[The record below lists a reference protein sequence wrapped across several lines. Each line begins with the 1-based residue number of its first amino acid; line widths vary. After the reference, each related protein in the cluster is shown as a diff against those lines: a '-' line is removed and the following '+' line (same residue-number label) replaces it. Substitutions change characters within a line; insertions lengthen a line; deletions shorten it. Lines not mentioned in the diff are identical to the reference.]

1 MKRII
6 RLTSCT
12 KAANEN
18 EMTKK
23 RVGQGL
29 LKLAL
34 FLVMLFAIGS
44 SSVSAQQAKGS
55 DEALFAAKMDK
66 AKWKKSGLG
75 FTYPSFFVARE
86 VYDDDIPALYYTYSW
101 RKVMLGYCSLGAW
114 AVVDDNFPN
123 EGQQLI
129 DKVKMKKITYKP
141 RGKGVF
147 SGLTNDGRIFYL
159 KCKPTEGG
167 MVTHLEVLALIYP
180 KSYQKGADVLIKQ
193 IANW

>member
-75 FTYPSFFVARE
+75 FTYPSIFVARE

>member
-34 FLVMLFAIGS
+34 FFVMLFAMGS
-44 SSVSAQQAKGS
+44 SSASAQQTKGS
-55 DEALFAAKMDK
+55 DETLFAAKMEK
-66 AKWKKSGLG
+66 TKWKKSGLG

-180 KSYQKGADVLIKQ
+180 KSYQKGADVLIKK

>member
-1 MKRII
+1 MKQNI

-12 KAANEN
+12 KAANDSELA
-18 EMTKK
+18 KK

-34 FLVMLFAIGS
+34 FFVMFFVAGS
-44 SSVSAQQAKGS
+44 FSASAQQQNGS
-55 DEALFAAKMDK
+55 DVAQFAAKMDK

-86 VYDDDIPALYYTYSW
+86 VFDDDIPTLYNTYSW

-114 AVVDDNFPN
+114 AVIDDNFPN

-129 DKVKMKKITYKP
+129 NKVKMKKITYYP

-147 SGLTNDGRIFYL
+147 SGFTNDGRIFYA

-180 KSYQKGADVLIKQ
+180 KSYQKSVDVLIKQ
-193 IANW
+193 IASW

>member
-34 FLVMLFAIGS
+34 FFVMLFAMGS
-44 SSVSAQQAKGS
+44 SSASAQQAKGS
-55 DEALFAAKMDK
+55 DEAQFAAKMDK
-66 AKWKKSGLG
+66 PKWKKSGLG

-86 VYDDDIPALYYTYSW
+86 VFDDDIPALYYTYSW

-129 DKVKMKKITYKP
+129 NKVKMKKITYYP

-147 SGLTNDGRIFYL
+147 SGFTNDGRIFYA

-180 KSYQKGADVLIKQ
+180 KSYQKSVDVLIKQ
-193 IANW
+193 IASW

>member
-1 MKRII
+1 MKQII

-34 FLVMLFAIGS
+34 FFVMLFVAGS
-44 SSVSAQQAKGS
+44 FSASAQQPNGS
-55 DEALFAAKMDK
+55 DVAQFSAKMDK

-86 VYDDDIPALYYTYSW
+86 VFDDDIPTLYNTYSW
-101 RKVMLGYCSLGAW
+101 RKVMLGYCLLGAW
-114 AVVDDNFPN
+114 AVIDDNFPN

-129 DKVKMKKITYKP
+129 NKVKMKKITYYP

-147 SGLTNDGRIFYL
+147 SGFTNDGRIFYA

-180 KSYQKGADVLIKQ
+180 KSYQKSVDVLIKQ

>member
-1 MKRII
+1 MKQII

-34 FLVMLFAIGS
+34 FFVMLFAMGS
-44 SSVSAQQAKGS
+44 SSGSAQQPNGS
-55 DEALFAAKMDK
+55 DEAQFAAKMDK

-75 FTYPSFFVARE
+75 FTYPNFFVARE
-86 VYDDDIPALYYTYSW
+86 VFDDDIPTLYNTYSW

-129 DKVKMKKITYKP
+129 NKVKMKKITYYP

-147 SGLTNDGRIFYL
+147 SGFTNDGRIFYA

-180 KSYQKGADVLIKQ
+180 KSYQKSVDVLIKQ
-193 IANW
+193 IASW

>member
-1 MKRII
+1 MKQII

-34 FLVMLFAIGS
+34 FFVMLFAMGS
-44 SSVSAQQAKGS
+44 SSVSAQQPNGS
-55 DEALFAAKMDK
+55 DETLFAAKMDK

-101 RKVMLGYCSLGAW
+101 HKVMLGYCSLGAW

-129 DKVKMKKITYKP
+129 GKVKIKKITYKP

-180 KSYQKGADVLIKQ
+180 KSYQKSVDVLIKQ

>member
-29 LKLAL
+29 LRLAL
-34 FLVMLFAIGS
+34 FFVMLFAMGS
-44 SSVSAQQAKGS
+44 SSVSAQQPNGS
-55 DEALFAAKMDK
+55 DETQFAAKMDK

-86 VYDDDIPALYYTYSW
+86 VFDDDIPTLYNTYSW

-114 AVVDDNFPN
+114 AVIDDNFPN

-129 DKVKMKKITYKP
+129 NKVKMKKITYYP

-147 SGLTNDGRIFYL
+147 SGFTNDGRIFYA

-180 KSYQKGADVLIKQ
+180 KSYQKSVDVLIKQ
-193 IANW
+193 IASW

>member
-29 LKLAL
+29 LRLAL
-34 FLVMLFAIGS
+34 FFVMLFEMGS
-44 SSVSAQQAKGS
+44 SSVSAQQPNGS
-55 DEALFAAKMDK
+55 DEAQFAAKMDK

-86 VYDDDIPALYYTYSW
+86 VYDDDIPALYNTYSW

-129 DKVKMKKITYKP
+129 NKVKIKKITYYP

-147 SGLTNDGRIFYL
+147 SGFTNDGRIFYA

>member
-1 MKRII
+1 
-6 RLTSCT
+6 
-12 KAANEN
+12 
-18 EMTKK
+18 MTKK

-34 FLVMLFAIGS
+34 FFVMLFVAGS
-44 SSVSAQQAKGS
+44 FSASAQQPNGS
-55 DEALFAAKMDK
+55 DEAQFAAKMDK

>member
-1 MKRII
+1 MKQII

-18 EMTKK
+18 EMTKR

-34 FLVMLFAIGS
+34 FFVMFFVAGS
-44 SSVSAQQAKGS
+44 FSASVQQAKGS
-55 DEALFAAKMDK
+55 DEAQFAAKMDK

-75 FTYPSFFVARE
+75 FTYPNFFVARE
-86 VYDDDIPALYYTYSW
+86 VFDDDIPTLYNTYSW

-129 DKVKMKKITYKP
+129 NKVKMKKITYYP

-147 SGLTNDGRIFYL
+147 SGFTNDGRIFYA

-167 MVTHLEVLALIYP
+167 MITHLEVLALIYP
-180 KSYQKGADVLIKQ
+180 KSYQKSVDVLIKQ
-193 IANW
+193 IASW

>member
-1 MKRII
+1 
-6 RLTSCT
+6 
-12 KAANEN
+12 
-18 EMTKK
+18 MTKK

-29 LKLAL
+29 LRLAL
-34 FLVMLFAIGS
+34 FFVMLFAMGS
-44 SSVSAQQAKGS
+44 SSVSAQQPNGS
-55 DEALFAAKMDK
+55 DEAQFAAKMDK

-75 FTYPSFFVARE
+75 FTYPNFFVARE
-86 VYDDDIPALYYTYSW
+86 VFDDDIPTLYNTYSW

-129 DKVKMKKITYKP
+129 NKVKMKKITYYP

-147 SGLTNDGRIFYL
+147 SGFTNDGRIFYA

-180 KSYQKGADVLIKQ
+180 KSYQKSVDVLIKQ
-193 IANW
+193 IASW

>member
-1 MKRII
+1 MKQNI

-34 FLVMLFAIGS
+34 FFVMFFVAGS
-44 SSVSAQQAKGS
+44 FSASAQQAKGS
-55 DEALFAAKMDK
+55 YEAQFAAKMDK
-66 AKWKKSGLG
+66 AKWKKSGFG

-86 VYDDDIPALYYTYSW
+86 VFDDDIPTLYNTYSW

-129 DKVKMKKITYKP
+129 NKVKMKKITYYP

-147 SGLTNDGRIFYL
+147 SGFTNDGRIFYA

-180 KSYQKGADVLIKQ
+180 KSYQKSVDVLIKQ
-193 IANW
+193 IASW

>member
-1 MKRII
+1 MKQII

-34 FLVMLFAIGS
+34 FFVMFFVAGS
-44 SSVSAQQAKGS
+44 FSASAQQAKGS
-55 DEALFAAKMDK
+55 DEAQFAAKMDK
-66 AKWKKSGLG
+66 AKWKKSGFG

-86 VYDDDIPALYYTYSW
+86 VFDDDIPTLYNTYSW
-101 RKVMLGYCSLGAW
+101 RKVMLGYCLLGAW
-114 AVVDDNFPN
+114 AVIDDNFPN

-129 DKVKMKKITYKP
+129 NKVKMKKITYYP

-147 SGLTNDGRIFYL
+147 SGFTNDGRIFYA

-180 KSYQKGADVLIKQ
+180 KSYQKSVDVLIKQ
-193 IANW
+193 IASW

>member
-23 RVGQGL
+23 RVGQAL
-29 LKLAL
+29 LRLAL
-34 FLVMLFAIGS
+34 FFVIFFVAGS
-44 SSVSAQQAKGS
+44 FSASAQQAKGS
-55 DEALFAAKMDK
+55 DEAQFAAKMDK
-66 AKWKKSGLG
+66 PKWKKSGLG
-75 FTYPSFFVARE
+75 FNYPSFFVARE
-86 VYDDDIPALYYTYSW
+86 VFDDDIPALYYTYSW

-129 DKVKMKKITYKP
+129 DKVKMKKITYYP

-147 SGLTNDGRIFYL
+147 SGFTNDGRIFYA

-180 KSYQKGADVLIKQ
+180 KSYQKSVDVLIKQ
-193 IANW
+193 IASW

>member
-1 MKRII
+1 M
-6 RLTSCT
+6 
-12 KAANEN
+12 A
-18 EMTKK
+18 KK

-34 FLVMLFAIGS
+34 FFVMLFVAGS
-44 SSVSAQQAKGS
+44 FSASAQQYNGS
-55 DEALFAAKMDK
+55 DVAQFAAKMDK

-86 VYDDDIPALYYTYSW
+86 VFDDDIPTLYNTYSW
-101 RKVMLGYCSLGAW
+101 RKVMLGYCLLGAW
-114 AVVDDNFPN
+114 AVIDDNFPN

-129 DKVKMKKITYKP
+129 NKVKMKKITYYP

-147 SGLTNDGRIFYL
+147 SGFTNDGRIFYA

-180 KSYQKGADVLIKQ
+180 KSYQKSVDVLIKQ

>member
-34 FLVMLFAIGS
+34 FFVMLFAMGS
-44 SSVSAQQAKGS
+44 SSVSAQQPNGS
-55 DEALFAAKMDK
+55 DEAQFAAKMDK

-86 VYDDDIPALYYTYSW
+86 VFDDDIPTLYNTYSW

-129 DKVKMKKITYKP
+129 DKVKIKKITYKP

-180 KSYQKGADVLIKQ
+180 KSYQKSVDVLIKQ

>member
-29 LKLAL
+29 LRLAL
-34 FLVMLFAIGS
+34 FFVMLFAMGS
-44 SSVSAQQAKGS
+44 SSVSAQQPNGS
-55 DEALFAAKMDK
+55 DEAQFAAKMDK

-86 VYDDDIPALYYTYSW
+86 VFDDDIPTLYNTYSW

-114 AVVDDNFPN
+114 AVIDDNFPN

-129 DKVKMKKITYKP
+129 NKVKMKKITYYP

-147 SGLTNDGRIFYL
+147 SGFTNDGRIFYA

-180 KSYQKGADVLIKQ
+180 KSYQKSVDVLIKQ
-193 IANW
+193 IASW

>member
-23 RVGQGL
+23 KVGQGL

-34 FLVMLFAIGS
+34 FFVMLFAMGS
-44 SSVSAQQAKGS
+44 SSASAQQTKGS
-55 DEALFAAKMDK
+55 DETLFAAKMEK
-66 AKWKKSGLG
+66 TKWKKSGLG

>member
-23 RVGQGL
+23 KVGQGL

-34 FLVMLFAIGS
+34 FFVMLFAMGS
-44 SSVSAQQAKGS
+44 SSASAQQTKGS
-55 DEALFAAKMDK
+55 DETLFAAKMEK
-66 AKWKKSGLG
+66 TKWKKSGLG

-129 DKVKMKKITYKP
+129 NKVKMKKITYYP

-147 SGLTNDGRIFYL
+147 SGFTNDGRIFYA

-180 KSYQKGADVLIKQ
+180 KSYQKSVDVLIKQ

>member
-1 MKRII
+1 MKQII

-23 RVGQGL
+23 KVGQGL
-29 LKLAL
+29 LKLVL
-34 FLVMLFAIGS
+34 FFVMLFAMGS
-44 SSVSAQQAKGS
+44 SSASAQQTKGS
-55 DEALFAAKMDK
+55 DETLFAAKMEK
-66 AKWKKSGLG
+66 AKWSKSGLG

>member
-1 MKRII
+1 MKQII

-34 FLVMLFAIGS
+34 FFVMFFVAGS
-44 SSVSAQQAKGS
+44 FSASAQQAKGS
-55 DEALFAAKMDK
+55 DEAQFAAKMDK
-66 AKWKKSGLG
+66 AKWKKSGFG

-86 VYDDDIPALYYTYSW
+86 VFDDDIPTLYNTYSW

-129 DKVKMKKITYKP
+129 NKVKMKKITYYP

-147 SGLTNDGRIFYL
+147 SGFTNDGRIFYA

-180 KSYQKGADVLIKQ
+180 KSYQKSVDVLIKQ
-193 IANW
+193 IASW

>member
-34 FLVMLFAIGS
+34 FFVMLFAMGS
-44 SSVSAQQAKGS
+44 SSVSAQQPNGS
-55 DEALFAAKMDK
+55 DEAQFAAKMDK

-86 VYDDDIPALYYTYSW
+86 VYDDDIPTLYYTYSW

-129 DKVKMKKITYKP
+129 NKVKIKKITYKP

>member
-1 MKRII
+1 MKQII

-34 FLVMLFAIGS
+34 FFVMFFVAGS
-44 SSVSAQQAKGS
+44 FSASAQQAKGS
-55 DEALFAAKMDK
+55 DEAQFAAKMDK

-75 FTYPSFFVARE
+75 FTYPNFFVARE
-86 VYDDDIPALYYTYSW
+86 VFDDDIPTLYNTYSW

-129 DKVKMKKITYKP
+129 NKVKMKKITYYP

-147 SGLTNDGRIFYL
+147 SGFTNDGRIFYA

-180 KSYQKGADVLIKQ
+180 KSYQKSVDVLIKQ
-193 IANW
+193 IASW

>member
-1 MKRII
+1 
-6 RLTSCT
+6 
-12 KAANEN
+12 
-18 EMTKK
+18 MTKK

-34 FLVMLFAIGS
+34 FFVMLFAIGS

-55 DEALFAAKMDK
+55 DEAQFAAKMDK
-66 AKWKKSGLG
+66 VKWKKSGLG

>member
-1 MKRII
+1 MKQII

-34 FLVMLFAIGS
+34 FFVMLFAMGS
-44 SSVSAQQAKGS
+44 SSVLAQQAKGS

-75 FTYPSFFVARE
+75 FTYPNFFVARE
-86 VYDDDIPALYYTYSW
+86 VFDDDIPTLYNTYSW

-129 DKVKMKKITYKP
+129 NKVKMKKITYYP

-147 SGLTNDGRIFYL
+147 SGFTNDGRIFYA

-180 KSYQKGADVLIKQ
+180 KSYQKSVDVLIKQ
-193 IANW
+193 IASW

>member
-18 EMTKK
+18 EMTRK

-34 FLVMLFAIGS
+34 FFVMFFVAGS
-44 SSVSAQQAKGS
+44 FSASAQQPNGS
-55 DEALFAAKMDK
+55 DETQFAAKMDK

-75 FTYPSFFVARE
+75 FTYPNFFVARE
-86 VYDDDIPALYYTYSW
+86 VFDDDIPTLYNTYSW

-114 AVVDDNFPN
+114 AVIDDNFPN

-129 DKVKMKKITYKP
+129 NKVKMKKITYYP

-147 SGLTNDGRIFYL
+147 SGFTNDGRIFYA

-180 KSYQKGADVLIKQ
+180 KSYQKSVDVLIKQ
-193 IANW
+193 IASW

>member
-34 FLVMLFAIGS
+34 FFVMLFAMGS
-44 SSVSAQQAKGS
+44 SSVLAQQAKGS
-55 DEALFAAKMDK
+55 DEAQFAAKMEK

-75 FTYPSFFVARE
+75 FTYPNFFVARE
-86 VYDDDIPALYYTYSW
+86 VFDDDIPTLYNTYSW

-129 DKVKMKKITYKP
+129 NKVKMKKITYYP

-147 SGLTNDGRIFYL
+147 SGFTNDGRIFYA

-180 KSYQKGADVLIKQ
+180 KSYQKSVDVLIKQ
-193 IANW
+193 IASW

>member
-29 LKLAL
+29 LRLAL
-34 FLVMLFAIGS
+34 FFVMLFAMGS
-44 SSVSAQQAKGS
+44 SSVSAQQPNGS
-55 DEALFAAKMDK
+55 DEAQFAAKMDK

-129 DKVKMKKITYKP
+129 NKVKIKKITYKP

>member
-1 MKRII
+1 MKQII

-34 FLVMLFAIGS
+34 FFVMLFAMGS
-44 SSVSAQQAKGS
+44 SSVSAQQPNGS
-55 DEALFAAKMDK
+55 DEAQFAAKMDK

-86 VYDDDIPALYYTYSW
+86 VFDDDIPTLYNTYSW

-129 DKVKMKKITYKP
+129 NKVKMKKITYYP

-147 SGLTNDGRIFYL
+147 SGFTNDGRIFYA

-180 KSYQKGADVLIKQ
+180 KSYQKSVDVLIKQ
-193 IANW
+193 IASW

>member
-1 MKRII
+1 MKQII

-34 FLVMLFAIGS
+34 FFVMLFAMGS
-44 SSVSAQQAKGS
+44 SSVSAQQPNGS
-55 DEALFAAKMDK
+55 DEAQFAAKMDK

-75 FTYPSFFVARE
+75 FTYPNFFVARE
-86 VYDDDIPALYYTYSW
+86 VFDDDIPTLYNTYSW

-114 AVVDDNFPN
+114 AVIDDNFPN

-129 DKVKMKKITYKP
+129 NKVKMKKITYYP

-147 SGLTNDGRIFYL
+147 SGFTNDGRIFYA

-180 KSYQKGADVLIKQ
+180 KSYQKSVDVLIKQ
-193 IANW
+193 IASW

>member
-1 MKRII
+1 MKQII

-18 EMTKK
+18 KMTKK

-34 FLVMLFAIGS
+34 FFVMLFAMGS
-44 SSVSAQQAKGS
+44 SSVLAQQAKGS
-55 DEALFAAKMDK
+55 DEAQFAAKMDK

>member
-1 MKRII
+1 MKQII

-34 FLVMLFAIGS
+34 FFVMLFAIGS
-44 SSVSAQQAKGS
+44 SSVLAQQPNGS

-66 AKWKKSGLG
+66 TKWKKSGLG

-101 RKVMLGYCSLGAW
+101 HKVMLGYCSLGAW

-129 DKVKMKKITYKP
+129 GKVKMKKITYKP

>member
-34 FLVMLFAIGS
+34 FFVMLFAMGS
-44 SSVSAQQAKGS
+44 SSASAQQAKGS

-114 AVVDDNFPN
+114 AVVDNNFPN

-129 DKVKMKKITYKP
+129 NKVKMKKITYKP

>member
-34 FLVMLFAIGS
+34 FFVMLFAIGS
-44 SSVSAQQAKGS
+44 SSVLAQQAKGS
-55 DEALFAAKMDK
+55 DEAQFAAKMDK

-129 DKVKMKKITYKP
+129 NKVKMKKITYKP

>member
-34 FLVMLFAIGS
+34 FFVMLFAIGS
-44 SSVSAQQAKGS
+44 SSVSAQQPNGS
-55 DEALFAAKMDK
+55 DEAQFAAKMDK

-75 FTYPSFFVARE
+75 FTYPNFFVARE
-86 VYDDDIPALYYTYSW
+86 VYDDDIPTLYYTYSW

-129 DKVKMKKITYKP
+129 GKVKMKKITYKP

>member
-1 MKRII
+1 MKQII

-34 FLVMLFAIGS
+34 FFVMLFAMGS
-44 SSVSAQQAKGS
+44 SSVSAQQYNGS
-55 DEALFAAKMDK
+55 DVAQFAAKMDK

-86 VYDDDIPALYYTYSW
+86 VFDDDIPTLYNTYSW

-129 DKVKMKKITYKP
+129 NKVKMKKITYYP

-147 SGLTNDGRIFYL
+147 SGFTNDGRIFYA

-180 KSYQKGADVLIKQ
+180 KSYQKSVDVLIKQ
-193 IANW
+193 IASW

>member
-18 EMTKK
+18 EMTRK

-34 FLVMLFAIGS
+34 FFVMFFVAGS
-44 SSVSAQQAKGS
+44 FSASAQQPNGS
-55 DEALFAAKMDK
+55 DETLFAAKMEK
-66 AKWKKSGLG
+66 TKWKKSGLG

-86 VYDDDIPALYYTYSW
+86 VYDDDIPTLYYTYSW

-129 DKVKMKKITYKP
+129 NKVKIKKITYKP

>member
-1 MKRII
+1 MKQII

-34 FLVMLFAIGS
+34 FFVMLFAMGS
-44 SSVSAQQAKGS
+44 SSVSAQQPNGS
-55 DEALFAAKMDK
+55 DETLFAAKMDK
-66 AKWKKSGLG
+66 TKWKKSGLG

-86 VYDDDIPALYYTYSW
+86 VYDDDIPTLYYTYSW

-129 DKVKMKKITYKP
+129 DKVKIKKITYKP